1 MKFCPVCATPLNG
14 SLECK
19 SCGFKTTEEEI
30 EARRDKAKV
39 EGAAVYFTEPDL
51 SFFNN
56 TRKPVEKKQSIKLKE
71 LLDNKIEEEK
81 ITSLSYSGGGGMQG
95 GHFSV
100 NLYFDKNELVYVN
113 QQFHYTPTI
122 TKTYSVTNE
131 KLNEIRDFIE
141 KYNFPAWSEIATNE
155 AMRPTDISVTNLYL
169 RYPDRTYD
177 ISFITNF
184 DKEEEKI
191 FFELRDLVY
200 SCVDEE
206 NLKETKEQPSNTAG
220 FMDIMGMGIIKD
232 KNDESNQKEK
242 TTPSVKSKTPKF
254 CPECGSKLEEGQI
267 KCNCGYEIKG

>member
-113 QQFHYTPTI
+113 QQFHY
-122 TKTYSVTNE
+122 
-131 KLNEIRDFIE
+131 L
-141 KYNFPAWSEIATNE
+141 
-155 AMRPTDISVTNLYL
+155 
-169 RYPDRTYD
+169 
-177 ISFITNF
+177 
-184 DKEEEKI
+184 
-191 FFELRDLVY
+191 
-200 SCVDEE
+200 
-206 NLKETKEQPSNTAG
+206 
-220 FMDIMGMGIIKD
+220 
-232 KNDESNQKEK
+232 
-242 TTPSVKSKTPKF
+242 
-254 CPECGSKLEEGQI
+254 
-267 KCNCGYEIKG
+267 